1 MKKHQ
6 LFLIGSSDYAWV
18 VLDDGERIRVATGA
32 YADQCRPVKM
42 LLIAAETLAAA
53 GIECEPPKR
62 ADFGRFFEQANPGM
76 GSDAWGFEEL
86 FCESEG
92 DLLRTMAAQKPDA
105 LRTLLRRGAVQIE
118 IEDESLI

>member
-6 LFLIGSSDYAWV
+6 LFLITSSDYAWV

-53 GIECEPPKR
+53 GVECEPPER

-86 FCESEG
+86 CCESEG
-92 DLLRTMAAQKPDA
+92 ELLRAMAAKKPDA
-105 LRTLLRRGAVQIE
+105 LRTLLNRGAIQIE
-118 IEDESLI
+118 IEAESLM

>member
-1 MKKHQ
+1 VKKHQ
-6 LFLIGSSDYAWV
+6 LFLIAPSDYAWV